1 MKFEFIYDW
10 RNLNL
15 LPAININWNN
25 EYLIGKHFDI
35 DISWLF
41 FMISIGL

>member
-1 MKFEFIYDW
+1 MKFEFVYDW
-10 RNLNL
+10 CDIDL
-15 LPAININWNN
+15 LPSININWNN
-25 EYLIGKHFDI
+25 EYAIGKHFDI